1 MKKSLITLAALATL
15 VFSTFS
21 SAATI
26 GVTGTGYSLNTETNI
41 VTGGGLEWLRWDQT
55 VGQSINSA
63 LANYSTDGWRLAT
76 NIEMATLLNT
86 WFNRWSFDP
95 NFTDSENI
103 TQQYTL
109 DKYYTSSSSPA
120 DYFFLLFGR
129 SYFDSTYISP
139 FEGITALYGADLN
152 GNNKYN
158 KAEVQDSWI
167 YSSTS
172 YGPGF
177 VKLNWDGYTAD
188 LTHPSTGVAL
198 VRDIQISSVPVPA
211 AAFMFAPV
219 LLGFL
224 ALRRKF
230 LA

>member
-1 MKKSLITLAALATL
+1 MKKSLLTLATLAALF
-15 VFSTFS
+15 FSSFS
-21 SAATI
+21 SASTI
-26 GVTGTGYSLNTETNI
+26 GITGTGYSLNTDTNI

-63 LANYSTDGWRLAT
+63 LTNYSADGWRLAT
-76 NIEMATLLNT
+76 NTEMATLLNT
-86 WFNRWSFDP
+86 WFNRWSIDP
-95 NFTDSENI
+95 KFTASENI
-103 TQQYTL
+103 TQQYNL
-109 DKYYTSSSSPA
+109 DKHYTGSSPA
-120 DYFFLLFGR
+120 DYFFLIFGR

-139 FEGITALYGADLN
+139 FEGIKALYGADLN

-158 KAEVQDSWI
+158 KAEIQDSWI

-177 VKLNWDGYTAD
+177 VKLNWDGYSPEWE
-188 LTHPSTGVAL
+188 LNQTGVAL

-211 AAFMFAPV
+211 SAFMFAPA

-224 ALRRKF
+224 ALRRK
-230 LA
+230 LRA